1 MTKRPIAFWPMNS
14 SFGHSTPLTAWTFFL
29 SLVCASA
36 PASAQDWP
44 NYARDKQ
51 HTCVSSVPSQYPTMI
66 RWSAPVDLQPQYSGS
81 DLYIHYGSP
90 VITQA
95 NTVIFPVKTGA
106 TDGFQVQ
113 AYAYSNGTGSQ
124 LWTFATDYSVP
135 SCDWIPICGVTLL
148 ANDSLLAVPA
158 AGGTVLVRTS
168 PDSGSGSSTRYAF
181 YGMANYNSNPQAFNR
196 AINICTPISS
206 DSSGN
211 LYFGYISNGASLP
224 GYHGGIPSGL
234 ARIASDG
241 TGSFVPASAMSSDST
256 MQTVLYNCAPAF
268 SADES
273 TLYVAVSNISSKSPN
288 NWGSGDLCAL
298 NATTLATKTSVALQ
312 DPRSGV
318 GTALLTNYSSATP
331 TIGPDG
337 DVYFGVLEGN
347 FPSNHDRGWLLHYS
361 GDLAT
366 TKLPS
371 AFGWDDTAS
380 VVPSSAVPGYL
391 GSSTY
396 LLLTKYNNYAGDGG
410 DGVNKLAVVD
420 PETGMTDPITGATVM
435 NTVLTVAGVTPDP
448 EYDGTY
454 PNAVREW
461 CINSAAIDPA
471 NKCAVVNSED
481 GKVYRWDFVSDTLSA
496 GLTLAPATGE
506 AYTPTVIGPDGSI
519 YAINNA
525 TLFSV
530 GAAPANVPASTPA
543 SLIGLGVLMLFLGGW
558 FLRASRQTLPADR
571 DR

>member
-1 MTKRPIAFWPMNS
+1 MSKRPVVFRPRNP
-14 SFGHSTPLTAWTFFL
+14 SFGKSAPLAAWRFFL
-29 SLVCASA
+29 GLVCTGA
-36 PASAQDWP
+36 PAFAQDWP

-51 HTCVSSVPSQYPTMI
+51 HTCVSSVPSQFPSVI

-113 AYAYSNGTGSQ
+113 AYFSGSP

-135 SCDWIPICGVTLL
+135 SCSWIPICGVTLL

-168 PDSGSGSSTRYAF
+168 PDSASSSSTRYAF
-181 YGMANYNSNPQAFNR
+181 YGIANYNSNPSAFNG
-196 AINICTPISS
+196 AIKICTPISS

-211 LYFGYISNGASLP
+211 LYFGYVSTGAALP
-224 GYHGGIPSGL
+224 GYPGGIPSGL
-234 ARIASDG
+234 ARIAGNG
-241 TGSFVPASAMSSDST
+241 TGSFVPASAMSSDAT

-268 SADES
+268 SSDES
-273 TLYVAVSNISSKSPN
+273 TLYAAVSNIPANSPN
-288 NWGSGDLCAL
+288 SWGSGYLCAL
-298 NATTLATKTSVALQ
+298 NATTLAAKASVALQ

-318 GTALLTNYSSATP
+318 GAALLTNLASATP
-331 TIGPDG
+331 TVGPDG
-337 DVYFGVLEGN
+337 DVYHGVLEGN

-366 TKLPS
+366 TKLAG

-380 VVPSSAVPGYL
+380 VVPSSAIPGYS
-391 GSSTY
+391 GPSTY
-396 LLLTKYNNYAGDGG
+396 LLLTKYNNYAGVGG
-410 DGVNKLAVVD
+410 DGVNKLVVVD
-420 PETGMTDPITGATVM
+420 PGTSMTDPITGATVM
-435 NTVLTVAGVTPDP
+435 NTVLTVTGVTPDP

-481 GKVYRWDFVSDTLSA
+481 GKAYRWDFVSNTLSA

-506 AYTPTVIGPDGSI
+506 AYTPTVIGPDSSI

-525 TLFSV
+525 TLFSA
-530 GAAPANVPASTPA
+530 GAAPANVPASTPG
-543 SLIGLGVLMLFLGGW
+543 SLLGLSLLIFFSGAW
-558 FLRASRQTLPADR
+558 FLRAGRKGPSPADR
-571 DR
+571 SP